1 MPLIK
6 STSKKAFQKNVGT
19 EIAAGRPPKQ
29 AVAIAYAE
37 KRSAQKASHHSSHS
51 ARRSDHYHSRV
62 IEATKIDRGATRMTR
77 QAATRG
83 KNEEA
88 WDK

>member
-1 MPLIK
+1 M
-6 STSKKAFQKNVGT
+6 
-19 EIAAGRPPKQ
+19 
-29 AVAIAYAE
+29 
-37 KRSAQKASHHSSHS
+37 KRSDSHSAHS

-62 IEATKIDRGATRMTR
+62 IEATPIDRGPTKMTR

-83 KNEEA
+83 KAEEA

>member
-6 STSKKAFQKNVGT
+6 STSKAAFGKNIAT
-19 EIAAGRPPKQ
+19 EIGAGRPQKQ
-29 AVAIAYAE
+29 AVAIAYSERRAAA
-37 KRSAQKASHHSSHS
+37 KSQHHSDHS
-51 ARRSDHYHSRV
+51 ARRSDHYHSEV
-62 IEATKIDRGATRMTR
+62 IRATPIDRGATKMTR

>member
-6 STSKKAFQKNVGT
+6 STSKGAFAHNVRA
-19 EIAAGRPPKQ
+19 ERAAGKPPRQ
-29 AVAIAYAE
+29 AVAIAYSERRAVQGHHSAHSQ
-37 KRSAQKASHHSSHS
+37 KRSE
-51 ARRSDHYHSRV
+51 HYHSQV
-62 IEATKIDRGATRMTR
+62 VEATPIDRGATKMTR

-88 WDK
+88 WAK

>member
-6 STSKKAFQKNVGT
+6 STSKPAFQKNVRA

-37 KRSAQKASHHSSHS
+37 KRSAQKADHHSAHS
-51 ARRSDHYHSRV
+51 AQRSDHYHSQV
-62 IEATKIDRGATRMTR
+62 IWATPIDRGATKMTR

-88 WDK
+88 WAK